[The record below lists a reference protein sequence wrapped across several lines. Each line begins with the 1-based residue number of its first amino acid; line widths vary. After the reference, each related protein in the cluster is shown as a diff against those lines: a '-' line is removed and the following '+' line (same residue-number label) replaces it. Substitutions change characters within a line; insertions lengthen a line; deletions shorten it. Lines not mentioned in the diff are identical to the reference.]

1 MVMAI
6 RSLRSRDSKETQLDA
21 DPIPAFNVETQ
32 LSTFKPAATKLL
44 NLNFSSVASATF
56 ILCFFFSTLARC
68 KFLPIKKEICHRVF
82 GAKNKGVVI
91 QIESSTSESLHVC
104 VGGRIAFCG
113 WTLEPAEENRTE
125 ESRGEQRRTVAGG
138 GSLPQTFHPHAAAAA
153 SLDVQT
159 TSDETTDEWLPEV

>member
-56 ILCFFFSTLARC
+56 ILCFFF
-68 KFLPIKKEICHRVF
+68 FHV
-82 GAKNKGVVI
+82 GQM
-91 QIESSTSESLHVC
+91 QIF
-104 VGGRIAFCG
+104 A
-113 WTLEPAEENRTE
+113 N
-125 ESRGEQRRTVAGG
+125 
-138 GSLPQTFHPHAAAAA
+138 
-153 SLDVQT
+153 
-159 TSDETTDEWLPEV
+159 